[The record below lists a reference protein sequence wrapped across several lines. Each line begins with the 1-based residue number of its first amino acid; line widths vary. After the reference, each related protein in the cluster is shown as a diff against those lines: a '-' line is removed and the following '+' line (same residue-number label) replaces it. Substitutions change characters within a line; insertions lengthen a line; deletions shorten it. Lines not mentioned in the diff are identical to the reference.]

1 MKRMTLLGVGA
12 LCFTGMLYGQE
23 ASSNNT
29 KPREMSGTICNAKC
43 VTKVDNVSTCDTG
56 CTDKSGEC
64 VLVDD
69 EGNVK
74 KIENPDMAMPHM
86 GKKVKVMAV
95 PTEKQRE
102 EMLRIVDISNR
113 F

>member
-1 MKRMTLLGVGA
+1 
-12 LCFTGMLYGQE
+12 MLYAQE
-23 ASSNNT
+23 ANSQQM
-29 KPREMSGTICNAKC
+29 KPREMSGTICNSSC
-43 VTKVDNVSTCDTG
+43 VTKVDNVSTCDTQ
-56 CTDKSGEC
+56 CTDKSGDC
-64 VLVDD
+64 VIVDD

-74 KIENPDMAMPHM
+74 KIDNPSMAMPHM

-102 EMLRIVDISNR
+102 DKLHILEISNR